1 MMRWL
6 ALFALLL
13 GIADN
18 AGATEF
24 GNIEPGVTTM
34 NQVRELYGKASTEIP
49 GKVEGYDTVQWIYD
63 RSQAPE
69 GLVRMIVDFGMLT
82 PAGYKPTV
90 TRLLTLEPKPAIF
103 EKKTI
108 IDGWGLPDGEGSR
121 DGVLTFFYRDGLL
134 VMFDKEGENAE
145 RMIFSIAQPTSGL
158 APPPASSQPSAPA
171 KQ

>member
-6 ALFALLL
+6 VLVALLL
-13 GIADN
+13 GIAHFAS
-18 AGATEF
+18 AGEF

-34 NQVRELYGKASTEIP
+34 EQVLELYGRPSKEIP
-49 GKVEGYDTVQWIYD
+49 AKVEGYDTMQWVYD

-82 PAGYKPTV
+82 QAGYKPTV
-90 TRLLTLEPKPAIF
+90 TRLLTLEPKPSIF
-103 EKKTI
+103 IKKTI

-121 DGVLTFFYRDGLL
+121 DGVLTFFYREGLL
-134 VMFDKEGENAE
+134 VLFDKEGENAE
-145 RMIFSIAQPTSGL
+145 RMIFSIAQPKSGL
-158 APPPASSQPSAPA
+158 APPAASSQPSAPP

>member
-1 MMRWL
+1 MMRRL
-6 ALFALLL
+6 AILALLL
-13 GIADN
+13 GIAEV
-18 AGATEF
+18 AGASEF

-34 NQVRELYGKASTEIP
+34 DQVRELYGKPSSEIP
-49 GKVEGYDTVQWIYD
+49 GKVEGYDTAQWVYD

-82 PAGYKPTV
+82 PTGYKPAV
-90 TRLLTLEPKPAIF
+90 TRLLTLEPKPSIF

-134 VMFDKEGENAE
+134 VLFDKEGENAE
-145 RMIFSIAQPTSGL
+145 RMIFSIAQPKSGL
-158 APPPASSQPSAPA
+158 GPPTDSSQPSAPA

>member
-1 MMRWL
+1 M
-6 ALFALLL
+6 LL
-13 GIADN
+13 GLLVGIAHCAS
-18 AGATEF
+18 AGEF

-34 NQVRELYGKASTEIP
+34 EQVLELYGRPSKEIP
-49 GKVEGYDTVQWIYD
+49 AKIEGYDTTQWVYD

-145 RMIFSIAQPTSGL
+145 RMIFSIAQPKSGL
-158 APPPASSQPSAPA
+158 APPAASPQPSAPA

>member
-1 MMRWL
+1 MMHWL
-6 ALFALLL
+6 VLLALLL
-13 GIADN
+13 GVVDFS
-18 AGATEF
+18 GATEF

-34 NQVRELYGKASTEIP
+34 DQVRELYGKPSTEIP
-49 GKVEGYDTVQWIYD
+49 AKVEGYDTMQWVYD

-82 PAGYKPTV
+82 PGGYKPTI

-134 VMFDKEGENAE
+134 VLFDKEGESAE
-145 RMIFSIAQPTSGL
+145 RMIFSIAQPKSGL
-158 APPPASSQPSAPA
+158 APPAAPSQPSVPA

>member
-1 MMRWL
+1 MRWL
-6 ALFALLL
+6 VLLALFL
-13 GIADN
+13 GVAHFAS
-18 AGATEF
+18 AGEF

-34 NQVRELYGKASTEIP
+34 EQVLELYGRPSKEIP
-49 GKVEGYDTVQWIYD
+49 AKVEGYDTMQWVYD

-90 TRLLTLEPKPAIF
+90 TRLLTLEPKPSIF
-103 EKKTI
+103 IKKTI

-121 DGVLTFFYRDGLL
+121 DGVLTFFYREGLL
-134 VMFDKEGENAE
+134 VLFDKEGENVE
-145 RMIFSIAQPTSGL
+145 RMIFSIAQPKSGL
-158 APPPASSQPSAPA
+158 APPASSSQPSAPA

>member
-6 ALFALLL
+6 VLLALLL
-13 GIADN
+13 GIADF
-18 AGATEF
+18 AGASEF

-34 NQVRELYGKASTEIP
+34 DQVRELYGKPSAETP
-49 GKVEGYDTVQWIYD
+49 GKVEGYDTMQWVYD

-90 TRLLTLEPKPAIF
+90 TRLLTLEPKPNIF
-103 EKKTI
+103 MKKTI

-121 DGVLTFFYRDGLL
+121 DGVLTFFYREGLL
-134 VMFDKEGENAE
+134 VLFDKEGQDAE
-145 RMIFSIAQPTSGL
+145 RMIFSIPQPKSGL
-158 APPPASSQPSAPA
+158 GPPAGSSQPSSPA